1 MKKFIFG
8 LIGIMF
14 VSVMAFSLSS
24 CSKEEMEPEKDKDEM
39 AFLGTWRCYT
49 DKAKGY
55 YQQVTLKKDGTWI
68 WREIN
73 EHENEFINKNS
84 TYTYKDRYITW
95 YLEDSVE
102 AIVYIVQ
109 FDKEEMITCF
119 VNKYTGERDE
129 ENMQIW
135 VKIEQL
141 YTFYH

>member
-1 MKKFIFG
+1 
-8 LIGIMF
+8 
-14 VSVMAFSLSS
+14 MAFSLSS
-24 CSKEEMEPEKDKDEM
+24 CSKEEMDKDEVTI
-39 AFLGTWRCYT
+39 LGTWRHYT
-49 DKAKGY
+49 DEAKGY
-55 YQQVTLKKDGTWI
+55 YMQVTLKKDGTWI

-73 EHENEFINKNS
+73 DYENEFINKNS

-135 VKIEQL
+135 VKIK
-141 YTFYH
+141 

>member
-1 MKKFIFG
+1 MKKFIIG

-14 VSVMAFSLSS
+14 VSVMTFSLSS
-24 CSKEEMEPEKDKDEM
+24 CSKEEMEPEKDKDEVT
-39 AFLGTWRCYT
+39 FLGTWRCYT

-55 YQQVTLKKDGTWI
+55 YMQVTLKKDGTWI

-73 EHENEFINKNS
+73 DHENEFINKNS

-135 VKIEQL
+135 VKIE
-141 YTFYH
+141 